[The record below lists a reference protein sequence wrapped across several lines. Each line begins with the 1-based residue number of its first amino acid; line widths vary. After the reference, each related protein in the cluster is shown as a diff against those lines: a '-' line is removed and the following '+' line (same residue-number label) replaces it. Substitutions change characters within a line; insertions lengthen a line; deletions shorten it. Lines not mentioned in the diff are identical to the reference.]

1 MENEYLQP
9 TVAPSP
15 TFEMIQGY
23 QNPAYANNLDFP
35 LADLVDFVDFLS
47 GDLAFRSE
55 GSPLADF
62 LSGGSHLEDFP
73 LAVFRLAEG
82 SSKQETT
89 SSRTRGKKLRI
100 ELQREVNADNRSL
113 SNYIVK
119 KLMESPTPKGVGL
132 FILYR
137 HPFLPNIS

>member
-1 MENEYLQP
+1 ML
-9 TVAPSP
+9 
-15 TFEMIQGY
+15 I
-23 QNPAYANNLDFP
+23 NLDFP
-35 LADLVDFVDFLS
+35 LADLVDFLS

-119 KLMESPTPKGVGL
+119 ILMERKVPPLKEWAVIL
-132 FILYR
+132 FC
-137 HPFLPNIS
+137 HPFWPNIP